1 MIRHIV
7 LFKLKQF
14 SSESD
19 RKEATEN
26 VLATFR
32 ALIGQIP
39 QIRQFRVETGLPLGL
54 ASCDVIID
62 STFDTLDDLKAYQS
76 HPAHLEAVERNKQ
89 WTDYKISGDYEF
101 LI

>member
-19 RKEATEN
+19 RLEAAEN

-32 ALIGQIP
+32 ALVGQIP
-39 QIRQFRVETGLPLGL
+39 QIRQYRIEKGLPLGA

-62 STFDTLDDLKAYQS
+62 STFDNTDDLKAYQS
-76 HPAHLEAVERNKQ
+76 HPAHLEAVELNKQ
-89 WTDYKISGDYEF
+89 WTDYKMSGDFEF